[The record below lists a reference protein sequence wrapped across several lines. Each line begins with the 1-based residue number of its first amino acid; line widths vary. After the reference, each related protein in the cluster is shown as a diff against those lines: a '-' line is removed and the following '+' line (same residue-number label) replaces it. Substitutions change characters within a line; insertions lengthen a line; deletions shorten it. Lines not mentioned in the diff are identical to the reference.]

1 MLNTKFIKLVFLL
14 GTLVGFSPLFAQ
26 FDISQLDSTDITQA
40 QQAQDDAFNKQLQ
53 TLQDLQKSQ
62 IAESVTLTSTP
73 SFPKPFQK
81 VLLQLEAFGPDL
93 NSSYI
98 TWFVNGT
105 AQKAGNAQKNL
116 EISAGKAG
124 SATNIQVIIEPRG
137 AAAIEKNITLQPADI
152 DLVWEAVSYAPPFY
166 KGKALYAPQG
176 KVVVSAIPYVLER
189 GIKIDSK
196 NLIYKWSKDGQI
208 LGSMSGYGKN
218 TLTQYGSVI
227 SRPVTIS
234 VEVTSPKSAVKTSGS
249 VVINPTQTK
258 VLLYEVNPL
267 YGIQYE
273 NALGK
278 ELVMKDSELTLIA
291 SPYFFSI
298 EDKTFGKLSH
308 KWTLNNKKIE
318 EESGKDIITFRK
330 PETVGTSQI
339 SLSIESDNKVLQ
351 SARNTVLLKF
361 DDKNKEE

>member
-1 MLNTKFIKLVFLL
+1 MFNTKFIKLVFLF
-14 GTLVGFSPLFAQ
+14 GTLVVFSPLFAQ
-26 FDISQLDSTDITQA
+26 LDISQLDLTDLAQA
-40 QQAQDDAFNKQLQ
+40 QQAQDDAFNSQLQ

-73 SFPKPFQK
+73 SFPKPLQK

-105 AQKAGNAQKNL
+105 ARKAGNAQKNL

-166 KGKALYAPQG
+166 KGKALYAAQG
-176 KVVVSAIPYVLER
+176 QVVVNALPYVVER
-189 GIKIDSK
+189 GSK
-196 NLIYKWSKDGQI
+196 VSPESLIYKWEKDGKV
-208 LGSMSGYGKN
+208 LGSVSGYGKN
-218 TLTQYGSVI
+218 TLILYGSII
-227 SRPVTIS
+227 SRPMVIS

-258 VLLYEVNPL
+258 VLFYEINPL
-267 YGIQYE
+267 YGIQYGS
-273 NALGK
+273 AVGK
-278 ELVMKDSELTLIA
+278 ELVMKDNELTLIA

-298 EDKTFGKLSH
+298 EEKTFGKLSH

-361 DDKNKEE
+361 DDKNREE